1 MFKLIGTITN
11 SIISVITLGIE
22 IILPFMRAGKVLSEG
37 VEKSVIID
45 DEDNELDR
53 MKRRAANK
61 AAYAEYQ
68 KQLAAEPTI
77 SPADLKAA

>member
-22 IILPFMRAGKVLSEG
+22 IILPFMRAGKILSEG
-37 VEKSVIID
+37 VEKSVLID

-68 KQLAAEPTI
+68 KQLALEPTI